1 MQFLLA
7 VIKKIKKCNVI
18 SSPPIKATS
27 LIWRDKTITSLPFLL
42 MVGLLTATFCGAVSA
57 AEQVGNQAVKQNTKQ
72 VNTSSSIANFTHDD
86 SASTQTY
93 NKAAI
98 EPSNEN
104 ILCDTSQPKVIF
116 KPQTIF
122 DESEEGITF
131 LHRWANAIHIDTK
144 IATLEN
150 EASFFVNKCIKTF
163 ADMAE
168 LERHLR
174 SRKYLRDAEVT
185 SDENLKNITVTTWDN
200 WSLMPTVSFGRKGGI
215 NTYSF
220 GIKER
225 NLLGLGIDTE
235 IEAYKNTQRSGYKLK
250 ATVPLFQKQN
260 TEVKLRFADNDDG
273 QQTSLFLHKMFAS
286 FHTKTAYNIGFN
298 EESRNDTLF
307 QNGQNQSIY
316 AHDISYLE
324 ASYAWLNFNSDSRLL
339 RYRVGIT
346 QDKDTFSAL
355 SSQDSSDLTSPP
367 LTNIRP
373 TDRDLLYPW
382 FAFEYIEKDFREL
395 TNVHLITQIED
406 FNHGW
411 QLNSRLGIGN
421 GNKENAAWTVWKMR
435 VKKGFNLYNNAL
447 LLLDFAL
454 ANDIYQHRD
463 SRLWVK
469 LTAEYFYQL
478 NKSWGFYLSNAN
490 VTSKNQ
496 YLDQPVTM
504 GGNTGLRGFPLQ
516 YQHGQSS
523 IKVTSEIRYY
533 PQVNLFKLFDIAG
546 VAFVDAGRTYGE
558 STVKNIE
565 HGWLGSAGLGLRL
578 HSPHSGGNHPIIHID
593 FAFPQSDNPDIN
605 SFEIRVQAKKS
616 F

>member
-1 MQFLLA
+1 MQFLLTT
-7 VIKKIKKCNVI
+7 IKKIKKYNVI
-18 SSPPIKATS
+18 SPISISYIS
-27 LIWRDKTITSLPFLL
+27 LIWRDKAITRLLSLL
-42 MVGLLTATFCGAVSA
+42 VGCLLLTNLSVSA
-57 AEQVGNQAVKQNTKQ
+57 IEQASQETTKPLNNSAKFTKSMHAEI
-72 VNTSSSIANFTHDD
+72 VNELTVDKSATVSPDDTSM
-86 SASTQTY
+86 
-93 NKAAI
+93 
-98 EPSNEN
+98 
-104 ILCDTSQPKVIF
+104 CDTNQPLITF

-122 DESEEGITF
+122 DENEEGISF

-144 IATLEN
+144 IMTLEN
-150 EASFFVNKCIKTF
+150 EAHFFIKKCTKTL

-174 SRKYLRDAEVT
+174 SRKYLRDAKVS
-185 SDENLKNITVTTWDN
+185 SDTDVKNITITTWDN
-200 WSLMPTVSFGRKGGI
+200 WSLMPTISFGRKGGI

-235 IEAYKNTQRSGYKLK
+235 IQSYRNTQRSGYKIH
-250 ATVPLFQKQN
+250 AAVPLFLKQN
-260 TEVKLRFADNDDG
+260 TELKLKFADNDDG
-273 QQTSLFLHKMFAS
+273 QQHSLFLHKMFAS
-286 FHTKTAYNIGFN
+286 FHTKTSYNLGFN
-298 EESRNDTLF
+298 EESRNDTIF
-307 QNGQNQSIY
+307 QNGQDQSVFG
-316 AHDISYLE
+316 HEISFKE
-324 ASYAWLNFNSDSRLL
+324 GNYAWLNFNSDSRLL
-339 RYRVGIT
+339 RYRLGIT

-355 SSQDSSDLTSPP
+355 STEQSSELGNQSLT
-367 LTNIRP
+367 TVRP
-373 TDRDLLYPW
+373 EDRDLLYPW
-382 FAFEYIEKDFREL
+382 FAFEYIEKDFRKL

-421 GNKENAAWTVWKMR
+421 GNKENSAWTVWKMR
-435 VKKGFNLYNNAL
+435 VKKGFNLHDNAL

-454 ANDIYQHRD
+454 ANDIYQERN
-463 SRLWVK
+463 SRLLVR
-469 LTAEYFYQL
+469 LSGEYFYQL

-490 VTSKNQ
+490 VVSKNQ
-496 YLDQPVTM
+496 YLDSPVTM

-516 YQHGQSS
+516 YQHGQNS

-533 PQVNLFKLFDIAG
+533 PEINIFKLFDIAG

-565 HGWLGSAGLGLRL
+565 NGWLGSAGLGLRL